1 MEIKIDTRALVNKVN
16 SKGKAN
22 KTYNFKKSPLVPYGM
37 PFVGFKAHES
47 LQRDLL
53 MVDTLTALL

>member
-1 MEIKIDTRALVNKVN
+1 MDIKIDTRALVNKVN

-22 KTYNFKKSPLVPYGM
+22 KTYNFKKSPLATYGM

-47 LQRDLL
+47 LQREICQW
-53 MVDTLTALL
+53 